1 MAKSLLSRF
10 VSITVVLSALSAIS
24 AAFADTPKR
33 VPGPDQI
40 QVEILSLKS
49 NQGTVYC
56 TIYPTPG
63 DGFPVDAKKALK
75 SSRSKIAHNKARCDF
90 DGVAPGVYAVGMIHD
105 ENDNHKLDTNWIG
118 IPTEGYGTS
127 RDAVGKFGPPSFKD
141 AAFSYGGGAVR
152 IAIHPHY

>member
-1 MAKSLLSRF
+1 MAKSLLSKF
-10 VSITVVLSALSAIS
+10 VGTAVTVSALAAIS
-24 AAFADTPKR
+24 VAFADMPKR

-75 SSRSKIAHNKARCDF
+75 SARSKIARNKARCDF
-90 DGVAPGVYAVGMIHD
+90 DGIAPGVYAVGMIHD

-141 AAFSYGGGAVR
+141 AAFSYGGGSVR
-152 IAIHPHY
+152 LAIHVHY

>member
-1 MAKSLLSRF
+1 VAKSLLSRF
-10 VSITVVLSALSAIS
+10 VDIAATASALSVINS
-24 AAFADTPKR
+24 AFADTPKR

-75 SSRSKIAHNKARCDF
+75 SARSKIAHNRARCDF

-118 IPTEGYGTS
+118 IPREGYGTS